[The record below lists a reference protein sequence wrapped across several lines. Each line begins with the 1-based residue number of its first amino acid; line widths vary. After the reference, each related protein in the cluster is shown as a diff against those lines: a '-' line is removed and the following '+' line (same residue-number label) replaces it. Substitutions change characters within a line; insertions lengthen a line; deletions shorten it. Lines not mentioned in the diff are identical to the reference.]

1 LAKKGDNEIDN
12 EGIKLI
18 SLANW
23 PNLKYLYLKG
33 NKMMNPPIKVLLN
46 SYWPEI
52 SVLDIGKLYLI

>member
-33 NKMMNPPIKVLLN
+33 NKMMHPPIKVLLN